1 MSKTECAYDTK
12 ASLSSRAYFT
22 PDQANKALVLVR
34 RVVSDIVTGY
44 QRLIDLQE
52 ILDSAQ
58 RNDTRDRCEAVRKDL
73 IGMVEKLQ
81 SCLDELDDLGVD
93 LRDWAS
99 GVVGFPSYFDGRE
112 ICLNWQHGESA
123 VAYWHEIDED
133 FGSRRPLSSLLMEQ
147 VAAPAGR

>member
-1 MSKTECAYDTK
+1 MSKTECTYDNQ
-12 ASLSSRAYFT
+12 ASLSSRTYFT

-34 RVVSDIVTGY
+34 RIVSDIVTGY
-44 QRLIDLQE
+44 QKLIDLQE

-58 RNDTRDRCEAVRKDL
+58 RHETRDHCESVRKDL

-99 GVVGFPSYFDGRE
+99 GVVSFPSRFDGRE

-123 VAYWHEIDED
+123 VAYWHEIDEE
-133 FGSRRPLSSLLMEQ
+133 FGSRRPLPSLLMEQ
-147 VAAPAGR
+147 VAASAGR

>member
-1 MSKTECAYDTK
+1 MSKLECAYDNKTRASQK
-12 ASLSSRAYFT
+12 ACFT
-22 PDQANKALVLVR
+22 PDQANRALVLVR
-34 RVVSDIVTGY
+34 RIVSDIVTGY

-58 RNDTRDRCEAVRKDL
+58 RNDTRDRCESVRKDL

-81 SCLDELDDLGVD
+81 SCLDELDDLGVE

-99 GVVGFPSYFDGRE
+99 GVVSFPSRFDGRD

-123 VAYWHEIDED
+123 VAYWHGIEED
-133 FGSRRPLSSLLMEQ
+133 FGSRRPISNLLMEQ
-147 VAAPAGR
+147 VASSAVR